1 MTPSPTPVALVT
13 GCSSGIGRALTPALV
28 QAGYTV
34 FAGAR
39 KPETLADL
47 AEAQVLPLRLDVNN
61 ADDIRAAIAQVE
73 RDAGRLDLLVNN
85 AGYGAMGPLAE
96 MPLAEVQAQFAT
108 NLFAPL
114 ALIQAAFPLMRRQG
128 RGVIVNIGSVSGIL
142 PTPFSGAYCASKA
155 ALHTLSDVLRMEL
168 APFGIDVITV
178 QPGAIASEFGN
189 TATQRLADTLQGDHS
204 AYGAIADDI
213 RKRAGA
219 SQDHPTSAE
228 DFAAQLVQEL
238 AQRGQAVVRIG
249 NGSTLMPLI
258 RHLLPQALQDRIL
271 GRKFGLHRLGA
282 G

>member
-1 MTPSPTPVALVT
+1 MKPARIALVT
-13 GCSSGIGRALTPALV
+13 GCSSGIGRALTHALV

-34 FAGAR
+34 YAGAR
-39 KPETLADL
+39 QPDTLADL
-47 AEAQVLPLRLDVNN
+47 VGDQVVPLRLDVNN
-61 ADDIRAAIAQVE
+61 ADDIRAALAHIE
-73 RDAGRLDLLVNN
+73 HDAGRLDLLVNN
-85 AGYGAMGPLAE
+85 AGYGAMGPLVE
-96 MPLAEVQAQFAT
+96 MPLTEVQAQFAT

-114 ALIQAAFPLMRRQG
+114 ALIQAAFPLMRQQG
-128 RGVIVNIGSVSGIL
+128 SGVIVNIGSVSGIL

-168 APFGIDVITV
+168 TPFGIDVVTV
-178 QPGAIASEFGN
+178 QPGAIASEFGH
-189 TATQRLADTLQGDHS
+189 TATQRLADTLQGDQS

-219 SQDHPTSAE
+219 SQEHPTSAE
-228 DFAAQLVQEL
+228 DFAAQLIKDL
-238 AQRGQAVVRIG
+238 AQRGHTVLRIG

-258 RHLLPQALQDRIL
+258 RNVLPQRWQDRIL

>member
-1 MTPSPTPVALVT
+1 MTPTRIALVT
-13 GCSSGIGRALTPALV
+13 GCSSGIGRALTQALV

-34 FAGAR
+34 YAGAR
-39 KPETLADL
+39 KPEAL
-47 AEAQVLPLRLDVNN
+47 AELAGPQVRPLRLDVNN
-61 ADDIRAAIAQVE
+61 ADDIRAAIAQI
-73 RDAGRLDLLVNN
+73 DNQAGRLDLLVNN

-96 MPLAEVQAQFAT
+96 MPLAEVEAQFAT

-128 RGVIVNIGSVSGIL
+128 RGTIVNIGSVSGIL

-168 APFGIDVITV
+168 APFGIGVITV

-189 TATQRLADTLQGDHS
+189 TASQRLADTLQGEQS
-204 AYGAIADDI
+204 AYGAVAGDI

-219 SQDHPTSAE
+219 SQEHPTSAE
-228 DFAAQLVQEL
+228 DFAAQLVRAL
-238 AQRGQAVVRIG
+238 DQRHHAVVRIG

-271 GRKFGLHRLGA
+271 SRKFGLPKLGRLP
-282 G
+282 